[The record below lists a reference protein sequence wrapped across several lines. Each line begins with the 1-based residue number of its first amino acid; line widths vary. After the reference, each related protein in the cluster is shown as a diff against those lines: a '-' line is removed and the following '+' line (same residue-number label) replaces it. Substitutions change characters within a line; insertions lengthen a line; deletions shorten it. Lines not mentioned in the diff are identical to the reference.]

1 MTPVFSWFI
10 CTKTTFNESLIQLF
24 FFKSTIYYTERGGR
38 PWQLLRN
45 YVQMDGIDMKKK
57 EREREEKREKKVRET
72 DEEGK
77 HEK

>member
-1 MTPVFSWFI
+1 MEHS
-10 CTKTTFNESLIQLF
+10 S
-24 FFKSTIYYTERGGR
+24 R
-38 PWQLLRN
+38 PWQLLHN

-77 HEK
+77 HEKRY